1 MRRCTHLKKQIVRGG
16 AKNIISCILGFCVFF
31 YNLKATTIK
40 TFIMVQELEFTVGDY
55 LLSKRFGWQYKI
67 ISIRYGVAVI
77 QDIVRENVRMKFSL
91 SALHARVKNDSF
103 VHSPLPF

>member
-1 MRRCTHLKKQIVRGG
+1 MRGG

-40 TFIMVQELEFTVGDY
+40 NLYIMEQDFSVGDY

-77 QDIVRENVRMKFSL
+77 QDIVRENVRLKFSL
-91 SALHARVKNDSF
+91 SALHTRVKDDSF

>member
-1 MRRCTHLKKQIVRGG
+1 MEQDL
-16 AKNIISCILGFCVFF
+16 NFS
-31 YNLKATTIK
+31 
-40 TFIMVQELEFTVGDY
+40 VGDY

-91 SALHARVKNDSF
+91 SALCTRVKNDSF
-103 VHSPLPF
+103 AHSPLPF

>member
-1 MRRCTHLKKQIVRGG
+1 MRGG
-16 AKNIISCILGFCVFF
+16 AKNLISCILGFCVFF

-40 TFIMVQELEFTVGDY
+40 PFIMEQDLEFSVGDY

-91 SALHARVKNDSF
+91 SALCSRVKNDSF
-103 VHSPLPF
+103 AHSPLPF

>member
-1 MRRCTHLKKQIVRGG
+1 MLGHLFRFNFFVYLECNNK
-16 AKNIISCILGFCVFF
+16 IS
-31 YNLKATTIK
+31 
-40 TFIMVQELEFTVGDY
+40 IMKEFKFAPGDY

-91 SALHARVKNDSF
+91 SALCTRVKNDSF
-103 VHSPLPF
+103 AHSPLPF